1 LGYDTSCGSNGQIR
15 GMSSWNM
22 DLNIAKDFSVYK
34 ERAYATLSFQFTN
47 VFNHE
52 VLADPFLSIASP
64 GDWGALG
71 SNENGSGSSPR
82 QLTFSLRIKF

>member
-1 LGYDTSCGSNGQIR
+1 MRISGQIR
-15 GMSSWNM
+15 GMSNWNM
-22 DLNIAKDFSVYK
+22 DLNIAKDFAVFR

-64 GDWGALG
+64 ATGASRFQREWL
-71 SNENGSGSSPR
+71 SELASPAHFQPSR
-82 QLTFSLRIKF
+82 